1 MTNLYKL
8 LFYGALAVGASVYC
22 PMHALAQSGNGIRTR
37 AAVLRHSKAAVGD
50 TDRIVIKS
58 PDGSVEAEI
67 YQDPSAGL
75 TYRVLWGGKVV
86 GGPAH
91 IGLRVTNGS
100 GVSTREI
107 GLHPNFGVALRGSI
121 DEQYSFRGAK
131 DIAINK
137 ANTLAIPIREI
148 DGTQYTVE
156 ARAYDNGFAW
166 RVLLPSAATPL
177 KVLEETSTWVLPEG
191 EVWFGER
198 NNDWKLKSYAGEF
211 RRAPVDSLPTV
222 SSQGPLQTAPLVI
235 ELPQGRGYELLTEAA
250 LANYS
255 GMRFRALGNR
265 TLHVDFT
272 EGSAG
277 FVVTGTLI
285 TPWRVTLLCPD
296 LNCLVNNTLNENLN
310 PPADPSLFR
319 DTRYIQPG
327 RFVWRYM
334 SRETGTPKQEAEF
347 VDFAAALGYEYTL
360 VDDGWK
366 DWATPWASMKDLA
379 GYARSKGIGVF
390 AWKDSNEIEDSN
402 GDYADARAFL
412 DCAAESGLA
421 GVKIDFINGE
431 SKSKIDFERRV
442 LQLGAERKLMVDLHG
457 VQKPTGEERT
467 FPNGMSREA
476 VRGIELNR
484 MKEGPITAS
493 HNAALPFTRF
503 AVGPADYT
511 PVNLRWPGSTTWT
524 HQLATAILLGS
535 PWLVIAEDPEFIL
548 RNPDAAPALDVFK
561 ELPTTWDETVV
572 LQGSKIG
579 GIAGIAK
586 RKGTTWFI
594 AIINGSSVPASPLP
608 LPPSILLHSY
618 KATVIS
624 SPEKRSFKATT
635 YANAEGWPNHQNL
648 QPGDGTVAILT
659 ERTKV
664 VPNTK

>member
-1 MTNLYKL
+1 MKCPSLSL
-8 LFYGALAVGASVYC
+8 VRVLACIAA
-22 PMHALAQSGNGIRTR
+22 MAGNGIETHAVVLDKSRP
-37 AAVLRHSKAAVGD
+37 AADD
-50 TDRIVIKS
+50 TNQIVIKS
-58 PDGSVEAEI
+58 PDGSVEGEI

-75 TYRVLWGGKVV
+75 TYRVLWGGRVV

-91 IGLRVTNGS
+91 IGLRVANGS
-100 GVSTREI
+100 GDSIREI
-107 GLHPNFGVALRGSI
+107 GRHPHFGVAVRGSI
-121 DEQYSFRGAK
+121 DERYSFRGAK
-131 DIAINK
+131 AIAINK
-137 ANTLAIPIREI
+137 ANTLSIPIRET
-148 DGTQYTVE
+148 DGTQYSVE

-166 RVLLPSAATPL
+166 RVLLPDAANPV
-177 KVLEETSTWVLPEG
+177 KVLQETSTWALPEG

-198 NNDWKLKSYAGEF
+198 DNDWKLKSYAGEF
-211 RRAPVDSLPTV
+211 RHVPVDSLPTA
-222 SSQGPLQTAPLVI
+222 SSQGPLQVAPLVI
-235 ELPQGRGYELLTEAA
+235 ELPEDRGYELLTEAT

-255 GMRFRALGNR
+255 GMRFRAVGNR

-277 FVVTGTLI
+277 FDVAGPLI

-296 LNCLVNNTLNENLN
+296 LNCLVNNTLTENLN
-310 PPADPSLFR
+310 PPPDPSLFR

-366 DWATPWASMKDLA
+366 EWATPWASMKGLA

-390 AWKDSNEIEDSN
+390 AWKDSNEIEDST
-402 GDYADARAFL
+402 GDYAKARDFL
-412 DCAAESGLA
+412 DRAAESGLA

-431 SKSKIDFERRV
+431 SKAKIDFERRV
-442 LQLGAERKLMVDLHG
+442 LLLGAERRLMIDFHG
-457 VQKPTGEERT
+457 LQKPTGEERT

-511 PVNLRWPGSTTWT
+511 PVNLQWPGSTTWT
-524 HQLATAILLGS
+524 HQLATAILLGA
-535 PWLVIAEDPEFIL
+535 PWLVIAEDPEFLL

-579 GIAGIAK
+579 GVTGMAR

-594 AIINGSSVPASPLP
+594 AIINGSSVPAGPLP
-608 LPPSILLHSY
+608 LPPSISLYSY
-618 KATVIS
+618 KAIVVS

-635 YANAEGWPNHQNL
+635 YANAADWLNHQNL
-648 QPGDGTVAILT
+648 EPGDGTVAILS
-659 ERTKV
+659 ERAKV
-664 VPNTK
+664 VPNAK